1 MTYSS
6 YLAVIFFSTAVSWL
20 SLFMVINRLDPFVNP
35 FTALVS
41 VSITLML
48 ALTGTFT
55 IIGFYIR
62 LFWMKNSLYFYNINV
77 SFRQGLLLALGVCFM
92 LGFQAFRIL
101 NWWDGIIIILFI
113 TIIEFSFLSKRLK

>member
-35 FTALVS
+35 LTALVS
-41 VSITLML
+41 ISITLML

-77 SFRQGLLLALGVCFM
+77 SFRQGLLLAFGVCIM